1 MKKFLS
7 VLLALAMI
15 FSLTVTVSADET
27 KGEMDGYVVV
37 LHTNDVHGAISGY
50 AKVAALKKA
59 YEAEGAYVLLMDAG
73 DFCQGDPTVSVSQG
87 KTAVELMN
95 MAGYDVT
102 TLGNHEFD
110 YGYDNLVNLSK
121 EAKFP
126 IVAANVLYQGKVAFN
141 SNQIFT
147 TPSGVKIGVFGL
159 ETPETA
165 TKAHPAKIKGVT
177 ILGDKSMFDCAQAQV
192 DSLKADGCDYIICLG
207 HLGIDKESL
216 GNRSTDLLN
225 VVDGIDV
232 FIDGHSHSTM
242 KDIAEVTDK
251 DGKVN
256 GTLLTSTGTKLANVG
271 VVTISPKG
279 KVTAM
284 SAPTEGMTAEDK
296 DVAARAAAIKKEI
309 DDDYGTVFAKTKVE
323 LDGVKANVR
332 THETNLGDLITDA
345 LVWGAGKNG
354 TKVDAAVTNGGG
366 IRATIKKGDI
376 TKKDINTVLP
386 FGNTLSIVKV
396 TGAEL
401 LEALEA
407 STYCTP
413 DSIGGFPQVSGIVYT
428 IDGTKTYDAG
438 DVYEGSTYHAPK
450 TIRRV
455 TIQSVGGKAFNLRTV
470 YTIATN
476 DFLAAGGDTY
486 YAFKTASVNYD
497 LGIPMDEVVMDYVK
511 TELKGVVSA
520 ENYGEAGDRITIIK
534 GLPFTDVDP
543 SAAYYSA
550 VKYCYENNIFKGVTD
565 TMFMPNNTIT
575 RGQMVTVL
583 WRMNG
588 SPEPKNANPFG
599 DVAATSPFVKAIAWA
614 AENKLTN
621 GITETTFAP
630 APASLPLRVVGE
642 VFKTYIIT
650 ERNNELCLIDKHA
663 AHERILFEQ
672 LAKDYGS
679 VPSQMLLVPVQVNL
693 SAEEKQALLAHQ
705 ELLQNS
711 GVEVDDYGGFTV
723 VVRAVPADVPVDDV
737 GDMVLELA
745 NHLLNG
751 GRDALR
757 EKTEWVL
764 HSIACRAAIKAG
776 DRTTTDEMLALA
788 QKIMDGSVPPFC
800 PHGRPCVLKLTRKE
814 LEKQFGRLV

>member
-1 MKKFLS
+1 M
-7 VLLALAMI
+7 
-15 FSLTVTVSADET
+15 
-27 KGEMDGYVVV
+27 
-37 LHTNDVHGAISGY
+37 
-50 AKVAALKKA
+50 
-59 YEAEGAYVLLMDAG
+59 
-73 DFCQGDPTVSVSQG
+73 
-87 KTAVELMN
+87 
-95 MAGYDVT
+95 
-102 TLGNHEFD
+102 
-110 YGYDNLVNLSK
+110 
-121 EAKFP
+121 
-126 IVAANVLYQGKVAFN
+126 
-141 SNQIFT
+141 
-147 TPSGVKIGVFGL
+147 
-159 ETPETA
+159 
-165 TKAHPAKIKGVT
+165 
-177 ILGDKSMFDCAQAQV
+177 
-192 DSLKADGCDYIICLG
+192 
-207 HLGIDKESL
+207 
-216 GNRSTDLLN
+216 
-225 VVDGIDV
+225 
-232 FIDGHSHSTM
+232 
-242 KDIAEVTDK
+242 
-251 DGKVN
+251 
-256 GTLLTSTGTKLANVG
+256 
-271 VVTISPKG
+271 
-279 KVTAM
+279 
-284 SAPTEGMTAEDK
+284 
-296 DVAARAAAIKKEI
+296 
-309 DDDYGTVFAKTKVE
+309 
-323 LDGVKANVR
+323 KANVR

-621 GITETTFAP
+621 GITEMTFAP
-630 APASLPLRVVGE
+630 AQAISRQQFLTILYRYAQFMGYDVSVGEDTNILSFEDVGE
-642 VFKTYIIT
+642 VGEYAIP
-650 ERNNELCLIDKHA
+650 A
-663 AHERILFEQ
+663 MQWAV
-672 LAKDYGS
+672 G
-679 VPSQMLLVPVQVNL
+679 
-693 SAEEKQALLAHQ
+693 
-705 ELLQNS
+705 S
-711 GVEVDDYGGFTV
+711 GVLAAEKALTP
-723 VVRAVPADVPVDDV
+723 RAAAPRYNVA
-737 GDMVLELA
+737 EFLA
-745 NHLLNG
+745 NFCMKVIPT
-751 GRDALR
+751 A
-757 EKTEWVL
+757 EMMPK
-764 HSIACRAAIKAG
+764 AA
-776 DRTTTDEMLALA
+776 
-788 QKIMDGSVPPFC
+788 
-800 PHGRPCVLKLTRKE
+800 
-814 LEKQFGRLV
+814 

>member
-1 MKKFLS
+1 MKLWKKFSALFLAL
-7 VLLALAMI
+7 VMVLALAI
-15 FSLTVTVSADET
+15 PAGATETEQDLTGHIVI
-27 KGEMDGYVVV
+27 
-37 LHTNDVHGAISGY
+37 LHTNDVHGAIGEY
-50 AKVAALKKA
+50 AKVAALKQA
-59 YEAEGAYVLLMDAG
+59 YQAAGAYVLLADAG
-73 DFCQGDPTVSVSQG
+73 DFIQGDPTVSASQG
-87 KTAVELMN
+87 KTAIELMN
-95 MAGYDVT
+95 LAGYDVAAP
-102 TLGNHEFD
+102 GNHEFD
-110 YGYDNLVNLSK
+110 YGYPNLKTLAG
-121 EAKFP
+121 EADFP
-126 IVAANVLYQGKVAFN
+126 ILAANVRYDNAAALGDQTT
-141 SNQIFT
+141 FT
-147 TPSGVKIGVFGL
+147 TTDGKKIGIFGL
-159 ETPETA
+159 DTPETA
-165 TKAHPAKIKGVT
+165 TKAHPDKIKGVSF
-177 ILGDKSMFDCAQAQV
+177 LAAQEMFDCAQAQV
-192 DSLKADGCDYIICLG
+192 DALKADGCDYIICLG
-207 HLGIDKESL
+207 HLGIDAEST
-216 GNRSTDLLN
+216 GNRSIDLLEK
-225 VVDGIDV
+225 VEGIDV
-232 FIDGHSHSTM
+232 FIDGHSHSTQE
-242 KDIAEVTDK
+242 DIMVALGGTVTDAG
-251 DGKVN
+251 DVTVTIGTDMVN
-256 GTLLTSTGTKLANVG
+256 GTVLTSAGTKLEEVG
-271 VVTISPKG
+271 VVTIDEAGHIDARTTSLESL
-279 KVTAM
+279 TATD
-284 SAPTEGMTAEDK
+284 A
-296 DVAARAAAIKKEI
+296 DVAARAAKIQAEI
-309 DDDYGTVFAKTKVE
+309 DKEYGTVFAKTEVALNGEKE
-323 LDGVKANVR
+323 PGNR
-332 THETNLGDLITDA
+332 TEETNLGDLICDA
-345 LVWGAGKNG
+345 LVWGAEREG
-354 TKVDAAVTNGGG
+354 TEVDAAVTNGGG

-630 APASLPLRVVGE
+630 AQAISRQQFLTILYRYAQFMGYDVSVGEDTNILSFEDVGE
-642 VFKTYIIT
+642 VGEYAIP
-650 ERNNELCLIDKHA
+650 A
-663 AHERILFEQ
+663 MQWAV
-672 LAKDYGS
+672 G
-679 VPSQMLLVPVQVNL
+679 
-693 SAEEKQALLAHQ
+693 
-705 ELLQNS
+705 S
-711 GVEVDDYGGFTV
+711 GVLAAEKTLTP
-723 VVRAVPADVPVDDV
+723 RAAAPRYNVA
-737 GDMVLELA
+737 EFLA
-745 NHLLNG
+745 NFCM
-751 GRDALR
+751 
-757 EKTEWVL
+757 KV
-764 HSIACRAAIKAG
+764 IPAAEMMPKA
-776 DRTTTDEMLALA
+776 A
-788 QKIMDGSVPPFC
+788 
-800 PHGRPCVLKLTRKE
+800 
-814 LEKQFGRLV
+814 

>member
-1 MKKFLS
+1 MS
-7 VLLALAMI
+7 EATVIALG
-15 FSLTVTVSADET
+15 FF
-27 KGEMDGYVVV
+27 DGVH
-37 LHTNDVHGAISGY
+37 LGHGALLRKTAERARELGVTPAAFTFDRSPKEFVTGVPVPLLTSAAERAEIIREYYGIGTVFVEPFDRAMMTMPWEDFITELLVKKYRAVHLVAGHDFRFGY
-50 AKVAALKKA
+50 KN
-59 YEAEGAYVLLMDAG
+59 
-73 DFCQGDPTVSVSQG
+73 QGDPE
-87 KTAVELMN
+87 KLCEKCRA
-95 MAGYDVT
+95 
-102 TLGNHEFD
+102 LG
-110 YGYDNLVNLSK
+110 L
-121 EAKFP
+121 
-126 IVAANVLYQGKVAFN
+126 
-141 SNQIFT
+141 
-147 TPSGVKIGVFGL
+147 
-159 ETPETA
+159 
-165 TKAHPAKIKGVT
+165 
-177 ILGDKSMFDCAQAQV
+177 
-192 DSLKADGCDYIICLG
+192 GCDII
-207 HLGIDKESL
+207 
-216 GNRSTDLLN
+216 
-225 VVDGIDV
+225 
-232 FIDGHSHSTM
+232 
-242 KDIAEVTDK
+242 
-251 DGKVN
+251 
-256 GTLLTSTGTKLANVG
+256 
-271 VVTISPKG
+271 P
-279 KVTAM
+279 
-284 SAPTEGMTAEDK
+284 
-296 DVAARAAAIKKEI
+296 
-309 DDDYGTVFAKTKVE
+309 KVE

-588 SPEPKNANPFG
+588 PPEPKNANPFG

-630 APASLPLRVVGE
+630 AQAISRQQFLTILYRYAQFMGYDVSVGEDTNILSFEDVGE
-642 VFKTYIIT
+642 VGEYAIP
-650 ERNNELCLIDKHA
+650 A
-663 AHERILFEQ
+663 MQWAV
-672 LAKDYGS
+672 G
-679 VPSQMLLVPVQVNL
+679 
-693 SAEEKQALLAHQ
+693 
-705 ELLQNS
+705 S
-711 GVEVDDYGGFTV
+711 GVLAAEKTLTP
-723 VVRAVPADVPVDDV
+723 RAAAPRYNVA
-737 GDMVLELA
+737 EFLA
-745 NHLLNG
+745 NFCMKVIPT
-751 GRDALR
+751 A
-757 EKTEWVL
+757 EMMPK
-764 HSIACRAAIKAG
+764 AA
-776 DRTTTDEMLALA
+776 
-788 QKIMDGSVPPFC
+788 
-800 PHGRPCVLKLTRKE
+800 
-814 LEKQFGRLV
+814 

>member
-1 MKKFLS
+1 M
-7 VLLALAMI
+7 
-15 FSLTVTVSADET
+15 
-27 KGEMDGYVVV
+27 
-37 LHTNDVHGAISGY
+37 
-50 AKVAALKKA
+50 
-59 YEAEGAYVLLMDAG
+59 
-73 DFCQGDPTVSVSQG
+73 
-87 KTAVELMN
+87 
-95 MAGYDVT
+95 
-102 TLGNHEFD
+102 
-110 YGYDNLVNLSK
+110 
-121 EAKFP
+121 
-126 IVAANVLYQGKVAFN
+126 
-141 SNQIFT
+141 
-147 TPSGVKIGVFGL
+147 
-159 ETPETA
+159 
-165 TKAHPAKIKGVT
+165 
-177 ILGDKSMFDCAQAQV
+177 
-192 DSLKADGCDYIICLG
+192 
-207 HLGIDKESL
+207 
-216 GNRSTDLLN
+216 
-225 VVDGIDV
+225 
-232 FIDGHSHSTM
+232 
-242 KDIAEVTDK
+242 
-251 DGKVN
+251 
-256 GTLLTSTGTKLANVG
+256 
-271 VVTISPKG
+271 
-279 KVTAM
+279 
-284 SAPTEGMTAEDK
+284 
-296 DVAARAAAIKKEI
+296 
-309 DDDYGTVFAKTKVE
+309 
-323 LDGVKANVR
+323 KANVR

-630 APASLPLRVVGE
+630 AQAISRQQFLTILYRYAQFMGYDVSVGEDTNILSFEDVGE
-642 VFKTYIIT
+642 VGEYAIP
-650 ERNNELCLIDKHA
+650 A
-663 AHERILFEQ
+663 MQWAV
-672 LAKDYGS
+672 G
-679 VPSQMLLVPVQVNL
+679 
-693 SAEEKQALLAHQ
+693 
-705 ELLQNS
+705 S
-711 GVEVDDYGGFTV
+711 GVLAAEKTLTP
-723 VVRAVPADVPVDDV
+723 RAAAPRCNVA
-737 GDMVLELA
+737 EFLA
-745 NHLLNG
+745 NFCM
-751 GRDALR
+751 
-757 EKTEWVL
+757 KV
-764 HSIACRAAIKAG
+764 IPAA
-776 DRTTTDEMLALA
+776 EMLPKAA
-788 QKIMDGSVPPFC
+788 
-800 PHGRPCVLKLTRKE
+800 
-814 LEKQFGRLV
+814 

>member
-1 MKKFLS
+1 MKKKVLS
-7 VLLALAMI
+7 LLLAVVMT
-15 FSLTVTVSADET
+15 FSLAVTANAAEET
-27 KGEMDGYVVV
+27 AQDLDGDIVI

-50 AKVAALKKA
+50 AKVAALKDA
-59 YEAEGAYVLLMDAG
+59 YEARGAYVLLMDAG
-73 DFCQGDPTVSVSQG
+73 DFIQGDPTVSTSEG
-87 KTAVELMN
+87 ATAVELMN
-95 MAGYDVT
+95 LAGYDVASM
-102 TLGNHEFD
+102 GNHEFD
-110 YGYDNLVNLSK
+110 YGYQNLKDL
-121 EAKFP
+121 EADADFT
-126 IVAANVLYQGKVAFN
+126 IVDANVLYNGQVAFEDN
-141 SNQIFT
+141 VVFT
-147 TPSGVKIGVFGL
+147 APDGTKIGVFGL
-159 ETPETA
+159 DTPETA
-165 TKAHPAKIKGVT
+165 TKAHPAKIQGVT
-177 ILGDKSMFDCAQAQV
+177 FLAGDKMFDCAQDQV
-192 DSLKADGCDYIICLG
+192 DALEAEGCEYIICLG
-207 HLGIDKESL
+207 HLGIDAEST
-216 GNRSTDLLN
+216 GNRSIDLLEK
-225 VVDGIDV
+225 VDGIDV
-232 FIDGHSHSTM
+232 FIDGHSHSTLEDV
-242 KDIAEVTDK
+242 KAAAGGT
-251 DGKVN
+251 GKV
-256 GTLLTSTGTKLANVG
+256 GDTLVTSTGTKLESVG
-271 VVTISPKG
+271 VVTIDADG
-279 KVTAM
+279 TITTATTPV
-284 SAPTEGMTAEDK
+284 ADLTATDA
-296 DVAARAAAIKKEI
+296 DVAARAAKIQAEI
-309 DDDYGTVFAKTKVE
+309 DKEYGTVFAKTEVALNGEKE
-323 LDGVKANVR
+323 PGNR
-332 THETNLGDLITDA
+332 TEETNLGDLICDA
-345 LVWGAGKNG
+345 LVWGAEREG
-354 TKVDAAVTNGGG
+354 TEVDAAVTNGGG

-520 ENYGEAGDRITIIK
+520 EDYGEAGDRITIIK

-550 VKYCYENNIFKGVTD
+550 VKYCYENSIFKGVTD

-621 GITETTFAP
+621 GVTATTFAP
-630 APASLPLRVVGE
+630 AQAISRQQFLTILYRYAQFMGYDVSVGEDTNILSFEDVGE
-642 VFKTYIIT
+642 VGEYAIP
-650 ERNNELCLIDKHA
+650 A
-663 AHERILFEQ
+663 MQWAV
-672 LAKDYGS
+672 G
-679 VPSQMLLVPVQVNL
+679 
-693 SAEEKQALLAHQ
+693 
-705 ELLQNS
+705 S
-711 GVEVDDYGGFTV
+711 GVLTAEKTLTP
-723 VVRAVPADVPVDDV
+723 RAAAPRCNVA
-737 GDMVLELA
+737 EFLA
-745 NHLLNG
+745 NFCMKVIPT
-751 GRDALR
+751 A
-757 EKTEWVL
+757 EMMPK
-764 HSIACRAAIKAG
+764 AA
-776 DRTTTDEMLALA
+776 
-788 QKIMDGSVPPFC
+788 
-800 PHGRPCVLKLTRKE
+800 
-814 LEKQFGRLV
+814 

>member
-1 MKKFLS
+1 MS
-7 VLLALAMI
+7 EATVIALG
-15 FSLTVTVSADET
+15 FF
-27 KGEMDGYVVV
+27 DGVH
-37 LHTNDVHGAISGY
+37 LGHGA
-50 AKVAALKKA
+50 
-59 YEAEGAYVLLMDAG
+59 LLR
-73 DFCQGDPTVSVSQG
+73 
-87 KTAVELMN
+87 KTAERAREL
-95 MAGYDVT
+95 
-102 TLGNHEFD
+102 
-110 YGYDNLVNLSK
+110 
-121 EAKFP
+121 
-126 IVAANVLYQGKVAFN
+126 
-141 SNQIFT
+141 
-147 TPSGVKIGVFGL
+147 
-159 ETPETA
+159 
-165 TKAHPAKIKGVT
+165 GVT
-177 ILGDKSMFDCAQAQV
+177 PAAFTFDR
-192 DSLKADGCDYIICLG
+192 SP
-207 HLGIDKESL
+207 KE
-216 GNRSTDLLN
+216 
-225 VVDGIDV
+225 
-232 FIDGHSHSTM
+232 F
-242 KDIAEVTDK
+242 VT
-251 DGKVN
+251 GVPVP
-256 GTLLTSTGTKLANVG
+256 LLTSA
-271 VVTISPKG
+271 
-279 KVTAM
+279 
-284 SAPTEGMTAEDK
+284 AE
-296 DVAARAAAIKKEI
+296 RAEI
-309 DDDYGTVFAKTKVE
+309 IREYYGIGTVFVEPFDRAMMTMPWEDFITELLVKKYRAVHLVAGHDFRFGYKNEGDPEKLREKCRVLGLGCDIIPKVE

-630 APASLPLRVVGE
+630 AQAISRQQFLTILYRYAQFMGYDVSVGEDTNILSFEDVGE
-642 VFKTYIIT
+642 VGEYAIP
-650 ERNNELCLIDKHA
+650 A
-663 AHERILFEQ
+663 MQWAV
-672 LAKDYGS
+672 G
-679 VPSQMLLVPVQVNL
+679 
-693 SAEEKQALLAHQ
+693 
-705 ELLQNS
+705 S
-711 GVEVDDYGGFTV
+711 GVLTAEKTLTP
-723 VVRAVPADVPVDDV
+723 RAAAPRYNVA
-737 GDMVLELA
+737 EFLA
-745 NHLLNG
+745 NFCMKVIPT
-751 GRDALR
+751 A
-757 EKTEWVL
+757 EMMPK
-764 HSIACRAAIKAG
+764 AA
-776 DRTTTDEMLALA
+776 
-788 QKIMDGSVPPFC
+788 
-800 PHGRPCVLKLTRKE
+800 
-814 LEKQFGRLV
+814 